1 MTTDL
6 MLDATSTIY
15 KRMLTRSAAEARVHS
30 NRAKFKSEGG
40 MAGMFH
46 CLLPRC
52 NVQVFFLTYLFA
64 FTATYRNVP
73 TGTACVRLSSNS
85 AGSDAVPT
93 FVQDYETVFKGNVPD
108 GVESGDHFK
117 VQLGDDGDVLVKC
130 PDGKPARVCGGSS
143 HVHVSLTVYFSIL
156 FPLPNI
162 L

>member
-1 MTTDL
+1 MP
-6 MLDATSTIY
+6 
-15 KRMLTRSAAEARVHS
+15 
-30 NRAKFKSEGG
+30 
-40 MAGMFH
+40 
-46 CLLPRC
+46 LLPSTNGCSPVALLKHESTPIVPNSSQKVEWPVCFIFFSRRC

-93 FVQDYETVFKGNVPD
+93 FVQDYETESVFRGNVPD

-156 FPLPNI
+156 FPPPNI